1 MDRKYRIE
9 YLPSAIEDLEEIIE
23 YIQIDSPKA
32 ALNLVNKIDEVVSRL
47 QDFPELGVVPK
58 DRHLKK
64 LGYRLLI
71 IGNYLVFYVL
81 IEDTVEIRR
90 VVHGSRNY
98 KFLL

>member
-1 MDRKYRIE
+1 MDKEYKID
-9 YLPSAIEDLEEIIE
+9 YLPTAVSDLEEIIE

-32 ALNLVNKIDEVVSRL
+32 ALNLVKKIDENISRL

-64 LGYRLLI
+64 FGYRLLI

-81 IEDTVEIRR
+81 IDDIIEIRR
-90 VVHGSRNY
+90 IVHGSRNY